1 MELLRKWKGA
11 VPEDPEDARKR
22 QLLEE
27 YYMAREA
34 LRRSR
39 VAFEAVS
46 DPDLISACIYE
57 LNAAQSRCS
66 YLLQRLR
73 ELGAEETVGTIH

>member
-1 MELLRKWKGA
+1 MELLRKWKGT
-11 VPEDPEDARKR
+11 VPEDPEDARKKK
-22 QLLEE
+22 LLEE
-27 YYMAREA
+27 YYEAREA

-46 DPDLISACIYE
+46 DPELISACIFE

-73 ELGAEETVGTIH
+73 EIGAEEPVGTVR

>member
-1 MELLRKWKGA
+1 
-11 VPEDPEDARKR
+11 
-22 QLLEE
+22 
-27 YYMAREA
+27 

-39 VAFEAVS
+39 AAFEAVS
-46 DPDLISACIYE
+46 DPDLISACIFD

-73 ELGAEETVGTIH
+73 EMDVEELVGMIH

>member
-11 VPEDPEDARKR
+11 VPEDPEDARKKK
-22 QLLEE
+22 LLEE
-27 YYMAREA
+27 YYEAREA

-46 DPDLISACIYE
+46 DPELISACIFE

-66 YLLQRLR
+66 YLLQHLR
-73 ELGAEETVGTIH
+73 EIGAEEPVGTVR

>member
-1 MELLRKWKGA
+1 MERLRRWMGTI
-11 VPEDPEDARKR
+11 PEDPEETRKKK
-22 QLLEE
+22 LLEE
-27 YYMAREA
+27 YYQAREA

-46 DPDLISACIYE
+46 DPELISACIFE

-73 ELGAEETVGTIH
+73 EIGVEEPVGTIH

>member
-1 MELLRKWKGA
+1 MELLQKWMGKA
-11 VPEDPEDARKR
+11 KEDPKTL
-22 QLLEE
+22 QKKKLLEE
-27 YYMAREA
+27 YYEARES

-39 VAFEAVS
+39 AAFEAVS
-46 DPDLISACIYE
+46 DPDLISACIFD

-73 ELGAEETVGTIH
+73 EMDVEEPVGMIH